1 MSHFRACLR
10 LMIAAATLA
19 TVLGA
24 MAADDPAVYITAS
37 DTERLSPAAALSVTG
52 EPGRWFQRRVGF
64 AARGDTILM
73 AQPGTLYPDLAVE
86 PRLRGEYNLYV
97 NMREVNAQT
106 GLQIKLSG
114 RDLAWTITPGLGT
127 ADVHT
132 NRDILVAVGLDMTSQ
147 TLLIRHIG
155 RLAYLSYIKFVPTA
169 ADGPGLKIDPE
180 RVREEPLSSPADEWV
195 ATQGLVP
202 EGMVEL
208 KHAPDV
214 PATPAQDD
222 GRGYVVY
229 TRPYLDLIF
238 PDTVP
243 AAREICSDLR
253 ISAARGEHEPAVFS
267 VYATRDLGPTTV
279 SVGDLMDGARRID
292 KSAVSIATVA
302 CRNLRTSFSGKVY
315 MHAPAM
321 LDPTLPVNVP
331 AGTSRQVWL
340 TVRVPSEAAP
350 GTYQTTITI
359 KPMQG
364 QATDLKL
371 TVRVH
376 PFILPEP
383 RNVSL
388 GMYDPVTGLRPGI
401 EWLREHCADLRAH
414 GMTSIGYCGGL
425 KGQIG
430 ISQGSAAV
438 RFEDMCGLAELMDAY
453 RDAGFP
459 QPLLWLM
466 DGDIWAWC
474 AGQAAPETAEFE
486 TLYKQVIGSILE
498 RAEVRHW
505 PGIVFQPVDE
515 PGSYG
520 ERPKAAL
527 IERWATETRL
537 IKEAGGLVEV
547 DHVPFSTTDERL
559 KGALERALPFIDI
572 FTQRYTTGPVW
583 FEPDGWEWRSLK
595 EQARL
600 WGKQLWSY
608 NINNA
613 NFFPEL
619 ATMRLAYGYF
629 IWLQDVD
636 GQMTWAYQ
644 TVSGNPLNALD
655 GSSTDM
661 MYTYPAIPEA
671 GVPGG
676 PSLMWEC
683 IREGVDDLRYV
694 QLLEDLVARAD
705 TRGQVGR
712 AQEARELLQQ
722 LRSSFD
728 WERLES
734 TNRFIECRWDETLT
748 APSGQQT
755 AAGRFNV
762 PNGWGP
768 GDYDRWRRAI
778 AGQIV
783 ELGPTDDHE

>member
-1 MSHFRACLR
+1 MNAVRAGLALLPICIL
-10 LMIAAATLA
+10 LAATS
-19 TVLGA
+19 GA
-24 MAADDPAVYITAS
+24 MAENDPAVYITAS
-37 DTERLSPAAALSVTG
+37 DTSRFSPAAALSVTG
-52 EPGRWFQRRVGF
+52 EPGRWFQRHVGF

-73 AQPGTLYPDLAVE
+73 AQPGALYPDLTVE

-97 NMREVNAQT
+97 NMREVDAQT
-106 GLQIKLSG
+106 GLQLKLSG
-114 RDLAWTITPGLGT
+114 RELAWTITPGLGT
-127 ADVHT
+127 AEVHT

-169 ADGPGLKIDPE
+169 ADGPGVTVDPE
-180 RVREEPLSSPADEWV
+180 LVREEPLSSPADEWV
-195 ATQGLVP
+195 ATQDLAP

-208 KHAPDV
+208 KRAPDV
-214 PATPAQDD
+214 AQTPAQDD
-222 GRGYVVY
+222 GRGYVLY

-243 AAREICSDLR
+243 AAREVCSELR
-253 ISAARGEHEPAVFS
+253 ISAARGESEPAVFS
-267 VYATRDLGPTTV
+267 VYATRDLGPLTV
-279 SVGDLMDGARRID
+279 EVGDLMDGARRID

-315 MHAPAM
+315 MRAPAL
-321 LDPTLPVNVP
+321 LDPTLPVNVA

-350 GTYQTTITI
+350 GTYRATITI
-359 KPMQG
+359 KPTQG
-364 QATDLKL
+364 QATDLRL
-371 TVRVH
+371 AVRVY
-376 PFILPEP
+376 PFALPEP
-383 RNVSL
+383 RDVSL
-388 GMYDPVTGLRPGI
+388 GMYDRVTTLRPGTD
-401 EWLREHCADLRAH
+401 WLREHCADLRSH

-425 KGQIG
+425 NGQIAVN
-430 ISQGSAAV
+430 QGVAAV
-438 RFEDMCGLAELMDAY
+438 RFDGTCGLAELMDAY

-466 DGDIWAWC
+466 DGDISAWC
-474 AGQAAPETAEFE
+474 AGQAAPESTEFE
-486 TLYKQVIGSILE
+486 TLYRQVIGSILE
-498 RAEVRHW
+498 QAEVRRW

-520 ERPKAAL
+520 ERPKTAL
-527 IERWATETRL
+527 IERWAVESRL
-537 IKEAGGLVEV
+537 IKEAGGTVEV
-547 DHVPFSTTDERL
+547 DHIPFSTTDERL

-583 FEPDGWEWRSLK
+583 FEPDGWEWKSLR
-595 EQARL
+595 EQARE
-600 WGKQLWSY
+600 WGKQFWSY

-683 IREGVDDLRYV
+683 IREGVDDLRYIH
-694 QLLEDLVARAD
+694 LLEELIARAEG
-705 TRGQVGR
+705 RGHPAR

-755 AAGRFNV
+755 VSGRFNI
-762 PNGWGP
+762 PNGWGL
-768 GDYDRWRRAI
+768 GEYDRWRRAV
-778 AGQIV
+778 AARIV
-783 ELGPTDDHE
+783 ELGVDR

>member
-1 MSHFRACLR
+1 MNVAKLGLCL
-10 LMIAAATLA
+10 LPLTAVLLAA
-19 TVLGA
+19 VGA
-24 MAADDPAVYITAS
+24 HAQDDPAVYITAA
-37 DTERLSPAAALSVTG
+37 DAEHFSPAEALSTSG
-52 EPGRWFQRRVGF
+52 EPGLWFRRHAEF
-64 AARGDTILM
+64 AARANTILT
-73 AQPGTLYPDLAVE
+73 AQPGCLYPDLTID
-86 PRLRGEYNLYV
+86 PRLRGTYNLYV
-97 NMREVNAQT
+97 NIREVNALT
-106 GLQIKLSG
+106 GLQLKLSD
-114 RDLAWTITPGLGT
+114 RDLAWTITPAQGT

-132 NRDILVAVGLDMTSQ
+132 NRDILVAMGLDLTAR
-147 TLLIRHIG
+147 TLLLRHIG
-155 RLAYLSYIKFVPTA
+155 RPVYLSYLKFVPTA
-169 ADGPGLKIDPE
+169 SDARDLTVDPE

-195 ATQGLVP
+195 AEQDLVP
-202 EGMVEL
+202 DGMVEL
-208 KHAPDV
+208 KHLPDV
-214 PATPAQDD
+214 PRTPARDD

-229 TRPYLDLIF
+229 TRSYLDLIF

-243 AAREICSDLR
+243 AEREVCSGLR
-253 ISAARGEHEPAVFS
+253 ISAARGEFEPAVFS
-267 VYATRDLGPTTV
+267 IYATRDLGPLRVTA
-279 SVGDLMDGARRID
+279 SDLVDGTRRID
-292 KSAVSIATVA
+292 RSAVSIATVA
-302 CRNLRTSFSGKVY
+302 CRNLRTSFRGKTY

-321 LDPTLPVNVP
+321 LDPTLPVSLP
-331 AGTSRQVWL
+331 AGASRQVWL
-340 TVRVPSEAAP
+340 TVHVPTDAAA
-350 GTYQTTITI
+350 GTYVTTITI
-359 KPMQG
+359 EPTEG
-364 QATDLKL
+364 QVTKMEL
-371 TVRVH
+371 TIRVY
-376 PFILPEP
+376 PFVLPEA
-383 RNVSL
+383 RSVSL
-388 GMYDPVTGLRPGI
+388 GMYDQLTALRRSPN
-401 EWLREHCADLRAH
+401 WLGEHYAELRTH
-414 GMTSIGYCGGL
+414 GMTSVGYCGGL
-425 KGQIG
+425 NGQISVNNG
-430 ISQGSAAV
+430 GAGV
-438 RFEDMCGLAELMDAY
+438 VFDGTCGLEQTLDAY

-466 DGDIWAWC
+466 GGDIWAWC
-474 AGQAAPETAEFE
+474 AGQAAPESAEFE
-486 TLYKQVIGSILE
+486 TLYRQVIGSILE
-498 RAEVRHW
+498 QAQVRHW

-515 PGSYG
+515 PGSYD
-520 ERPKAAL
+520 ERPKTAL
-527 IERWATETRL
+527 IERWATESRL

-547 DHVPFSTTDERL
+547 DHIPFSTTDERL
-559 KGALERALPFIDI
+559 KGALERALPFIDV
-572 FTQRYTTGPVW
+572 FTQRYATGPVW
-583 FEPDGWEWRSLK
+583 FEPDGWEWKSLK
-595 EQARL
+595 EQARQ
-600 WGKQLWSY
+600 WGKQFWSY

-644 TVSGNPLNALD
+644 TASDNPLNALD

-694 QLLEDLVARAD
+694 QLLEDLIARAD
-705 TRGQVGR
+705 TAGQVGR
-712 AQEARELLQQ
+712 AREARELLQQ

-783 ELGPTDDHE
+783 ELGSSR

>member
-1 MSHFRACLR
+1 MSPVRACLR
-10 LMIAAATLA
+10 MLVATAMLVAA
-19 TVLGA
+19 LGA
-24 MAADDPAVYITAS
+24 MAEDDPAVYITAA
-37 DTERLSPAAALSVTG
+37 DTERFSPAAALSVTD

-73 AQPGTLYPDLAVE
+73 AHPGTLYPDLTVE

-106 GLQIKLSG
+106 GVQIKLSG

-127 ADVHT
+127 AEVHT
-132 NRDILVAVGLDMTSQ
+132 NRDILVAVGLEMTSQ
-147 TLLIRHIG
+147 TLLIRSIG
-155 RLAYLSYIKFVPTA
+155 RLVYVSYLKLVPTA
-169 ADGPGLKIDPE
+169 ADGSGLKIDPE

-195 ATQGLVP
+195 ATQDLVP
-202 EGMVEL
+202 EGMAEQ
-208 KHAPDV
+208 KHIPDV
-214 PATPAQDD
+214 PETPAEDD
-222 GRGYVVY
+222 GRGYVLY

-243 AAREICSDLR
+243 AAREVCSELR

-267 VYATRDLGPTTV
+267 VYATRDLGPLTV
-279 SVGDLMDGARRID
+279 AVEDLTDGARRID

-302 CRNLRTSFSGKVY
+302 CRNLRTSFAGKVY
-315 MHAPAM
+315 MHAPAL

-340 TVRVPSEAAP
+340 TVRVPSEAAA
-350 GTYQTTITI
+350 GTYRTTITI
-359 KPMQG
+359 RPTQG
-364 QATDLKL
+364 QATDLGL
-371 TVRVH
+371 TVRVY
-376 PFILPEP
+376 PFVLPEP
-383 RNVSL
+383 RDVSL
-388 GMYDPVTGLRPGI
+388 GMYDRVTALRPGTD
-401 EWLREHCADLRAH
+401 WLREHCADLRAH

-425 KGQIG
+425 SGQIVTSEG
-430 ISQGSAAV
+430 AAGV
-438 RFEDMCGLAELMDAY
+438 QFDGMCGFEQIMDAY

-474 AGQAAPETAEFE
+474 AGQATPGSAEFE
-486 TLYKQVIGSILE
+486 TLYRQVIGSILE
-498 RAEVRHW
+498 QVKARHW

-520 ERPKAAL
+520 ERPKTAL
-527 IERWATETRL
+527 IERWATESRL

-547 DHVPFSTTDERL
+547 DHIPFSTTDERL

-583 FEPDGWEWRSLK
+583 FEPDGWEWKSLK
-595 EQARL
+595 QQARE
-600 WGKQLWSY
+600 WGKQFWSY

-683 IREGVDDLRYV
+683 IREGVDDLRYI
-694 QLLEDLVARAD
+694 QLLETLIDRAEA
-705 TRGQVGR
+705 RGQAKRVL
-712 AQEARELLQQ
+712 AARELLQQ

-748 APSGQQT
+748 MPSGQQT

-778 AGQIV
+778 GAQIMA
-783 ELGPTDDHE
+783 LGADQ